1 MKKLKKGFVQ
11 AIISVV
17 SGIVLTYAITTM
29 VNKAILPDYSLII
42 FTFLSLIANIVAI
55 KKMGR
60 WGLFYTVGWLV
71 GTLLFKRMLSIPDFI
86 LNIIFPVLILVIRT
100 TVKVRQFAR

>member
-1 MKKLKKGFVQ
+1 MKRLKKGFIQ

-17 SGIVLTYAITTM
+17 TGIALTYVVTLL
-29 VNKAILPDYSLII
+29 VNQEILPGYSLII
-42 FTFLSLIANIVAI
+42 FTTLSLIFNIISI

-60 WGLFYTVGWLV
+60 WGLFYTIGWLV
-71 GTLLFKRMLSIPDFI
+71 GTLLFKQMLSTPSFI
-86 LNIIFPVLILVIRT
+86 LNIIFPVLILVIRM